1 MILILVL
8 VFVGIAIGLIIP
20 FQLYVV
26 SSFYISVGILAAID
40 SIVGALKASY
50 DEEFDMAIF
59 VSGLVINTL
68 MAVALSW
75 IGDKIG
81 IPLYYAAVFV
91 FGTRLFNNLALV
103 RRRLIEQ
110 IRKKRMLY
118 LEKKEEA
125 ERMRRLQ
132 HMAEAE
138 AESPA
143 DSPLEDVPENQ
154 LKLF

>member
-20 FQLYVV
+20 FQLYAV

-132 HMAEAE
+132 HMEEA
-138 AESPA
+138 ASESPA